1 MFRDV
6 DLLYKIM
13 NDDVLSFIKVRGYGD
28 FDEKIVRF
36 FSHYFFLI
44 ALWYVLDILNMT
56 LYCRCELSLPPAS

>member
-13 NDDVLSFIKVRGYGD
+13 NDDVLSFIKVRGCGD

-36 FSHYFFLI
+36 FSHYFF
-44 ALWYVLDILNMT
+44 
-56 LYCRCELSLPPAS
+56 